1 MKKYSLI
8 SILSV
13 LFVSAFAFSANA
25 QASTDW
31 LTNTMFSSGKINV
44 VVAVVAAV
52 FILLVIYLFS
62 IDRRLSK
69 MEKNQTNELK

>member
-8 SILSV
+8 SFLSAV
-13 LFVSAFAFSANA
+13 FVAMFAFSANA
-25 QASTDW
+25 QSSSDW

-52 FILLVIYLFS
+52 FILLVVYLFS
-62 IDRRLSK
+62 IDRKLSK
-69 MEKNQTNELK
+69 MEKNQTNE

>member
-1 MKKYSLI
+1 MKKYSLLTL
-8 SILSV
+8 LSAA
-13 LFVSAFAFSANA
+13 FIAIFAFSANA

-62 IDRRLSK
+62 IDRKLTK
-69 MEKNQTNELK
+69 IEKNQRNK

>member
-8 SILSV
+8 TLLSAV
-13 LFVSAFAFSANA
+13 FVAVFAFSANA
-25 QASTDW
+25 QSSTDW

-44 VVAVVAAV
+44 VVTVVSAV

-62 IDRRLSK
+62 IDRKLTK
-69 MEKNQTNELK
+69 MEKNQTNE